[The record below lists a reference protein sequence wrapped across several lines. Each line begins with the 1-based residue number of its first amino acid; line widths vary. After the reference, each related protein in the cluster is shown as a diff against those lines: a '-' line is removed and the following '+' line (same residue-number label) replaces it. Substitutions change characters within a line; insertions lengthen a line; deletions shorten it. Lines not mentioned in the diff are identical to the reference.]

1 MALIKISNLNADL
14 SASESF
20 LTELQL
26 TDSSQIFGGT
36 SYGHGGKEKEKEEK
50 EKKDKEHK
58 GSNDGYGNYC
68 PPSPCYSCH

>member
-20 LTELQL
+20 LTELQS

-36 SYGHGGKEKEKEEK
+36 SYGYGY
-50 EKKDKEHK
+50 KKK
-58 GSNDGYGNYC
+58 GDDDDNDDDDDDNDDDDNGYGY
-68 PPSPCYSCH
+68 PCHPCRPRH